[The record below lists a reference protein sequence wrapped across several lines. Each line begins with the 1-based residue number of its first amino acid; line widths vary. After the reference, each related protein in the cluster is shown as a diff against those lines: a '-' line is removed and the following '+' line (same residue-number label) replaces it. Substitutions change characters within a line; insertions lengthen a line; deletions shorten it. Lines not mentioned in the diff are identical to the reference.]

1 MNEDGSLTPEAR
13 KALGLPSEEERNA
26 MLAAQRSEHERE
38 HGLTKPFLQ
47 FCDSTSRPNETLI
60 WAHQLTHAYDD
71 QKAASIFWPI
81 VAKEWSSN
89 SSPCDIRQPSCA
101 VNTLGCT
108 IATSVAQPEL
118 FAVTE
123 PALPLRSGVS
133 PPAIA
138 WLGCRRAQSPCA
150 ETALQESGA
159 LFDSRISP
167 TAIFIDRIPGRMDF

>member
-81 VAKEWSSN
+81 VAKEWSSFDKIDHAKFSRLFKRFKRWRPPEYVGDLP
-89 SSPCDIRQPSCA
+89 SSSFTIYRGQSDLAR
-101 VNTLGCT
+101 LGLSWT
-108 IATSVAQPEL
+108 TKKKGS
-118 FAVTE
+118 
-123 PALPLRSGVS
+123 SGTRVGDWGDHS
-133 PPAIA
+133 ARKA
-138 WLGCRRAQSPCA
+138 CG
-150 ETALQESGA
+150 
-159 LFDSRISP
+159 
-167 TAIFIDRIPGRMDF
+167 